1 MVANYKEIIGD
12 IVKYAEKE
20 NVPIM
25 QREGILFLTDYIA
38 RNNVK
43 NILEIGTAIGFSAI
57 MMALV
62 NEDIHVTTIEKDE
75 QRYLEALKNI
85 KKMEME
91 NQITPIFKDALN
103 VSLDDKYD
111 LIFIDAA
118 KSKNTELFQKFELN
132 LNDEGTIVTDNMNF
146 HGLVDKNESEINSK
160 NLRGL
165 VRKVKEYHTFLDN
178 NTKYITEF
186 SNVGDGLAIS
196 KKREILDKK
205 VG

>member
-146 HGLVDKNESEINSK
+146 HGLVDKDESEINSK

>member
-1 MVANYKEIIGD
+1 MVANYKEIISD
-12 IVKYAEKE
+12 IVKYAEEE

-25 QREGILFLTDYIA
+25 QREGILYLTDYIA
-38 RNNVK
+38 RNNIK
-43 NILEIGTAIGFSAI
+43 NVLEIGTAIGFSAI

-62 NEDIHVTTIEKDE
+62 NEDVHVTTIERDE

-85 KKMEME
+85 KRMEME

-103 VSLDDKYD
+103 VSLDEKYD

-146 HGLVDKNESEINSK
+146 HGLVDKDESEITSK

-186 SNVGDGLAIS
+186 SSVGDGLAIS
-196 KKREILDKK
+196 KKRDFVDKK